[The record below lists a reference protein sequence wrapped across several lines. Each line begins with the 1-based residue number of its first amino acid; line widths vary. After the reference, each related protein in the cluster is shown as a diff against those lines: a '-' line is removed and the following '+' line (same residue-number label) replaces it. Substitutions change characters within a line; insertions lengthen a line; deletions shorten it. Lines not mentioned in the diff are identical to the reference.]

1 MIMSNKLKYKINS
14 VFKTL
19 YPDKV
24 EMGAEM
30 IDLQDT
36 LQNQVLAYLL
46 LAKSV
51 SVINSAF
58 VAYGIKGLNK
68 RNKAF
73 HAISRKHLCQ
83 NIDNDINPYEIEKY
97 LGYLTTPK
105 KGLLNLEFV
114 YFDEESEREHI
125 IKADVIIESL
135 KNDCFYHPL
144 THEKIKEFKNKVYPV
159 YFPTKRLEKLR
170 ITFTSERECEYV
182 YEPVADNIR
191 DDRKKRARALR
202 ILR

>member
-1 MIMSNKLKYKINS
+1 
-14 VFKTL
+14 
-19 YPDKV
+19 
-24 EMGAEM
+24 MGTEI

-68 RNKAF
+68 HNKVF
-73 HAISRKHLCQ
+73 HAISRKHICQ

-144 THEKIKEFKNKVYPV
+144 TNEKIKEFKNKVYPV